1 MLFSGGATMLK
12 YAIIG
17 FGCAGYHAA
26 KALRQADQDAT
37 IDVYSDHNMAPYN
50 PMLTTYYASDRL
62 PYEGMFPFGS
72 LDSIKKS
79 LRLSVY
85 TNTPVR
91 RLEGRSIITDH
102 GSQSYDKVLIA
113 TGATAFVPPISGL
126 NDVSPDR
133 VFCMR
138 TVNDAERLR
147 VAVKNGGH
155 KTAVV
160 IGASMVG
167 IKVVEL
173 LARAGIHTT
182 LVDMAPY
189 LFPLAAYPDV
199 GEAIQRRVATHGI
212 EMLFGAGLQSL
223 APRQDGTISVC
234 LSTGAT
240 LSADLLVLCIGTRA
254 AISFL
259 NRDEIKIN
267 RGIVVNQHMETSLPG
282 IYAAGDCCEGNNLQ
296 SGDTQIIGLWANAA
310 QQGHT
315 AGINMAGGHQ
325 FFYGNIL
332 HNITHFLDMDFI
344 GLGDN
349 RITGHE
355 ITFGSLEKGLFIKA
369 IINDGTLAGVNILNN
384 YRISGILKNYFIRLL
399 EGHTQS
405 IASLQQGILQ
415 KEGLTQRFISEL
427 EGALK

>member
-1 MLFSGGATMLK
+1 MLK

-26 KALRQADQDAT
+26 KAIRSADQGAT
-37 IDVYSDHNMAPYN
+37 IDVYSDHHMAPYN

-62 PYEGMFPFGS
+62 SYDGMFPFGP
-72 LDSIKKS
+72 LDSIKEA
-79 LRLSVY
+79 LHLSVY
-85 TNTPVR
+85 TDTPVR
-91 RLEGRSIITDH
+91 RLEGRTIHTDH

-113 TGATAFVPPISGL
+113 TGATAFIPPIHGL
-126 NDVSPDR
+126 SDVPANR
-133 VFCMR
+133 IFCMR
-138 TVNDAERLR
+138 TVEDAKRLR
-147 VAVKNGGH
+147 EAVRNGGH

-160 IGASMVG
+160 VGASMVG

-173 LARAGIHTT
+173 LVRAGIRTT

-199 GEAIQRRVATHGI
+199 GTAIQRRVAMHGI
-212 EMLFGAGLQSL
+212 EMLFGAGLESL
-223 APRQDGTISVC
+223 APGQDETISVH
-234 LSTGAT
+234 LNTGMI
-240 LSADLLVLCIGTRA
+240 LNADILVLCIGTRA
-254 AISFL
+254 AVSFL
-259 NRDEIKIN
+259 NRDEIQIN
-267 RGIVVNQHMETSLPG
+267 RGVVVDHHMETSLPG
-282 IYAAGDCCEGNNLQ
+282 VYAAGDCCEGNNLQ

-315 AGINMAGGHQ
+315 AGINMAGGQH

-349 RITGHE
+349 RISGRE
-355 ITFGSLEKGLFIKA
+355 ITYGSLNDGLFIKA
-369 IINDGTLAGVNILNN
+369 IVKDGVLAGVNILNN

-399 EGHTQS
+399 EGRTQFIS
-405 IASLQQGILQ
+405 SLQQGILQ
-415 KEGLTQRFISEL
+415 KEGLTQRFILEL
-427 EGALK
+427 EGELK